1 MIPTIITIFES
12 IYLLY
17 MYFIFKTTYSFS
29 SAIFDKQVQ
38 NIGSFF
44 MHNTNRYENKICSF
58 GKLMA
63 IIAIILGFIRLYLIS
78 NNSYKSILFYKT
90 LIFDSICLSL
100 ALIMNLNAAIY
111 IIPIIICEVY
121 FMCLLIK

>member
-12 IYLLY
+12 VYLLY

-29 SAIFDKQVQ
+29 SAILDKQVQ
-38 NIGSFF
+38 NMGSFF
-44 MHNTNRYENKICSF
+44 MHNTNRYENKICLF

-63 IIAIILGFIRLYLIS
+63 IIAIILAFIRLYLIS
-78 NNSYKSILFYKT
+78 NNSYKSTLFYKT
-90 LIFDSICLSL
+90 LIFDIICLSL

-111 IIPIIICEVY
+111 VIPIIVCEVY
-121 FMCLLIK
+121 FIYLLLE

>member
-17 MYFIFKTTYSFS
+17 MYFIFKTNYSFS

-38 NIGSFF
+38 NISSFF
-44 MHNTNRYENKICSF
+44 IHNTNRYENKICLF

-63 IIAIILGFIRLYLIS
+63 IIAIILAFIRLFLIS
-78 NNSYKSILFYKT
+78 DNSYKSTLFYKT
-90 LIFDSICLSL
+90 LIFDIICLSL

-111 IIPIIICEVY
+111 IIPIIVCEVY
-121 FMCLLIK
+121 FMYLLL

>member
-17 MYFIFKTTYSFS
+17 MYFVFKTKYSFS
-29 SAIFDKQVQ
+29 SAMLDKQVQ
-38 NIGSFF
+38 TLGSFF
-44 MHNTNRYENKICSF
+44 MHNTNKYENKICLF

-63 IIAIILGFIRLYLIS
+63 IIAIILAFIRLYLIS
-78 NNSYKSILFYKT
+78 DYSYKSTLFYKT

-111 IIPIIICEVY
+111 IIPIIVCEVY
-121 FMCLLIK
+121 FIYLLLK